1 MGILRIIFKEEN
13 WDTENQQI
21 YSDIIYSLN
30 RDVVSTSRP
39 IIADVRNPD
48 EITAAF
54 DWVIYQKGSSVI
66 HMIKEPFT
74 STDGSRS
81 GDMDG
86 PQRIIVNGKKEAMG
100 DDHYFAAIKDY
111 LEVHAYSNATERGLF
126 DSFQKII
133 NKENIKVDGETENL
147 GSGQFWT
154 D

>member
-1 MGILRIIFKEEN
+1 MGILRIILKEEN

-66 HMIKEPFT
+66 HMIKEPLT
-74 STDGSRS
+74 SKRASCPGNS
-81 GDMDG
+81 
-86 PQRIIVNGKKEAMG
+86 
-100 DDHYFAAIKDY
+100 DDP
-111 LEVHAYSNATERGLF
+111 
-126 DSFQKII
+126 
-133 NKENIKVDGETENL
+133 
-147 GSGQFWT
+147 
-154 D
+154 